1 LVIVATADAGDRRG
15 RITGHE
21 RREPARRGHHRISRR
36 LAARAIRRGGIR
48 SELVV
53 IAHFRELGPL
63 VTAIVVAGRSG
74 AGLASEL
81 ATMQVSEEIDALRS
95 MGFNPVS
102 WLVVPR
108 CLALVAAVPLL
119 TWIGDVLALGGGLLA
134 TIAITDMSARAYVTS
149 TAENITGA
157 HFLIGMIKTP
167 FLGLIIGLIACG
179 QGLAARG
186 GAAAVG
192 ARTTS
197 AVVLAIFGVIVISTL
212 FTLFFTMLGI

>member
-1 LVIVATADAGDRRG
+1 
-15 RITGHE
+15 
-21 RREPARRGHHRISRR
+21 
-36 LAARAIRRGGIR
+36 
-48 SELVV
+48 
-53 IAHFRELGPL
+53 
-63 VTAIVVAGRSG
+63 
-74 AGLASEL
+74 
-81 ATMQVSEEIDALRS
+81 